1 MTDSE
6 IDKLCIDE
14 KKMMEKIN
22 NSYMEYA
29 KNPVVYKKINKAY
42 ISFVIDGTMPEDEI
56 FINLFIEKGI
66 PLSLATVPDLLMENS
81 KSGKKTR
88 LDIIKKLIETGKGEI
103 LSFNER
109 NVLTEEKLGNYN
121 EMFNTFIKT
130 KQMFNFY
137 GIEVNG
143 VILARG
149 NGQIISNE
157 TEEKWASSFFAYSDL
172 YGLPS
177 KYSGICID
185 SVYFHSRRSLFNY
198 ENIEKMKEAIGGD
211 IKDKAYHILYFNS
224 AILIILLI
232 L

>member
-1 MTDSE
+1 
-6 IDKLCIDE
+6 
-14 KKMMEKIN
+14 
-22 NSYMEYA
+22 
-29 KNPVVYKKINKAY
+29 
-42 ISFVIDGTMPEDEI
+42 
-56 FINLFIEKGI
+56 
-66 PLSLATVPDLLMENS
+66 
-81 KSGKKTR
+81 
-88 LDIIKKLIETGKGEI
+88 
-103 LSFNER
+103 
-109 NVLTEEKLGNYN
+109 
-121 EMFNTFIKT
+121 MFNTFIKT

-157 TEEKWASSFFAYSDL
+157 TEEKWASSFFVYSDL

-185 SVYFHSRRSLFNY
+185 SVYFHSRKNLFNY